1 MSKALKIWKIMGER
15 SIKRLRV
22 VEGETK
28 KAYSRKERRRGKG
41 RKLRGDR
48 LSYHD
53 WEVTR
58 CWLYNSEV
66 SFTK

>member
-1 MSKALKIWKIMGER
+1 MEGYNMSKALKIRKIMGER

-28 KAYSRKERRRGKG
+28 KAYSRKEKRRGKG

-48 LSYHD
+48 LS
-53 WEVTR
+53 
-58 CWLYNSEV
+58 
-66 SFTK
+66 

>member
-1 MSKALKIWKIMGER
+1 MSKALKIRKIMGER

-22 VEGETK
+22 VEGERK

-48 LSYHD
+48 LS
-53 WEVTR
+53 
-58 CWLYNSEV
+58 
-66 SFTK
+66 